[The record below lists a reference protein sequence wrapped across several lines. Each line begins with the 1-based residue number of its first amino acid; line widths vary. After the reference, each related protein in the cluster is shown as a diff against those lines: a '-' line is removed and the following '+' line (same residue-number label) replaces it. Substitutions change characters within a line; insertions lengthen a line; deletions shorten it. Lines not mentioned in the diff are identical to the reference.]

1 MLIFFRINI
10 GWEARPNLIQQSLAC
25 LPEFIAFI
33 FLRAIF
39 LISGVLKML
48 NSANYDVVILGT
60 GPAGLQAA
68 IHAARKRVS
77 VLVLGKETK
86 SSLFHAH
93 VENFC
98 CLFNVTGEDML
109 SVGRQQAV
117 SFGAEMLEEDVLK
130 VGPAGAFFKIVT
142 ESGLELQSKSLII
155 ATGTTR
161 NKLGVAGEKK
171 LLGRG
176 VSYCVECDANFYK
189 GEDVAVVGSASA
201 AVSGAL
207 TMLDYAASVHLIC
220 GKPDVTEALK
230 EQLRISNVIVHED
243 AKVKDII
250 GQDKVEAIRLED
262 GSDISVN
269 GVFIE
274 LGAKGIMELA
284 THLGVLL
291 DDEMKYIQT
300 NKKMETNV
308 AGVFAAGDICG
319 PPWQMAKAVGEGC
332 VAGVGAAGYAKK
344 AGRKG

>member
-1 MLIFFRINI
+1 
-10 GWEARPNLIQQSLAC
+10 
-25 LPEFIAFI
+25 
-33 FLRAIF
+33 
-39 LISGVLKML
+39 ML
-48 NSANYDVVILGT
+48 NSKNYDVVILGT

-98 CLFNVTGEDML
+98 SLFNVTGEDML
-109 SVGRQQAV
+109 SVGRQQAG

-142 ESGLELQSKSLII
+142 ESGLELQSKALII

-230 EQLRISNVIVHED
+230 EQLRISNVIVYED

-250 GQDKVEAIRLED
+250 GQDNVEAIRLED

-332 VAGVGAAGYAKK
+332 VAGIGAAGYAKK

>member
-1 MLIFFRINI
+1 M
-10 GWEARPNLIQQSLAC
+10 P
-25 LPEFIAFI
+25 
-33 FLRAIF
+33 
-39 LISGVLKML
+39 

-68 IHAARKRVS
+68 IHAARKKVS

-98 CLFNVTGEDML
+98 SLFNVSGEDML
-109 SVGRQQAV
+109 SVGRQQAAT
-117 SFGAEMLEEDVLK
+117 FGAEMLEEDVLK
-130 VGPAGAFFKIVT
+130 VGPDGVFYKIVT
-142 ESGLELQSKSLII
+142 ESGFELQSKSLII

-161 NKLGVAGEKK
+161 NKLGVSGERE

-207 TMLDYAASVHLIC
+207 TMLDYAGSVHLIC
-220 GKPDVTEALK
+220 AKPDVTEALK
-230 EQLRISNVIVHED
+230 GQLRNSRVIVHED
-243 AKVKDII
+243 AKVKGII
-250 GQDKVEAIRLED
+250 GQGSVEAISLED
-262 GSDISVN
+262 GSTIPVK

-284 THLGVLL
+284 THLGVQL

-332 VAGVGAAGYAKK
+332 VAGIGAAGYAKK
-344 AGRKG
+344 VGRKEN

>member
-1 MLIFFRINI
+1 MLEKRD
-10 GWEARPNLIQQSLAC
+10 
-25 LPEFIAFI
+25 
-33 FLRAIF
+33 
-39 LISGVLKML
+39 
-48 NSANYDVVILGT
+48 YDVVILGS

-68 IHAARKRVS
+68 IHAARKKVS
-77 VLVLGKETK
+77 VLLLGKETK

-98 CLFNVTGEDML
+98 CLFNVKGEDML
-109 SVGRQQAV
+109 QVGRQQAV
-117 SFGAEMLEEDVLK
+117 NFGTRMLEEDVLR
-130 VGPAGAFFKIVT
+130 VSPAGRAFQIIT
-142 ESGLELQSKSLII
+142 ESGEELQTRSLII

-161 NKLGVAGEKK
+161 NKLGVPGEKE

-207 TMLDYAASVHLIC
+207 TMLDYAAAVHLVS
-220 GKPDVTEALK
+220 DNLEVTTALEAQLK
-230 EQLRISNVIVHED
+230 DSAVIFHED
-243 AKVKDII
+243 RQVKEIAGRDS
-250 GQDKVEAIRLED
+250 VESIVLQD
-262 GSDISVN
+262 GSAIAVN

-274 LGAKGIMELA
+274 LGAKGVMELA
-284 THLGVLL
+284 THLGVHL
-291 DDEMKYIQT
+291 DDQMKYIQT

-332 VAGVGAAGYAKK
+332 VAGIGAAGYARK
-344 AGRKG
+344 ARKGG

>member
-1 MLIFFRINI
+1 MESDACGRGFFGLIV
-10 GWEARPNLIQQSLAC
+10 LILG
-25 LPEFIAFI
+25 
-33 FLRAIF
+33 
-39 LISGVLKML
+39 GVKMPIPK
-48 NSANYDVVILGT
+48 NYDVVILGT

-68 IHAARKRVS
+68 IHAARRKVS

-109 SVGRQQAV
+109 TVGRQQAV
-117 SFGAEMLEEDVLK
+117 NFGAEMIEEDVLR
-130 VGPAGAFFKIVT
+130 VGPDEGLFKIVT
-142 ESGLELQSKSLII
+142 ESGIELQSKSLII

-161 NKLGVAGEKK
+161 NKLGVAGEKR

-207 TMLDYAASVHLIC
+207 TMLDYARSVNLIC
-220 GKPDVTEALK
+220 DKPDVTDTLK
-230 EQLRISNVIVHED
+230 EQLRNSHVIVYED
-243 AKVKDII
+243 AKVREII
-250 GQDKVEAIRLED
+250 GQDSVEAVSLED
-262 GSDISVN
+262 GSTISVN

-300 NKKMETNV
+300 NKKMETNI

-332 VAGVGAAGYAKK
+332 VAGIGAASYAKK
-344 AGRKG
+344 VGRKG